1 MCGRK
6 YMHLT
11 EITAGFFLFLFLFFF
26 FFFCFAIHFIKEKK
40 GVGGG
45 DLERFRSLRIIN
57 TIPSVSFNKLD

>member
-11 EITAGFFLFLFLFFF
+11 EISAGFFLFFFSYTF
-26 FFFCFAIHFIKEKK
+26 YKRR
-40 GVGGG
+40 GRGGGGRG